1 MKRVLS
7 TYLFRNQRLSTAL
20 LSEAELAGITHI
32 ELFCA
37 RSHFDYRE
45 PQAVREL
52 ADWLDGHDLRVHSVH
67 SPTSRE
73 MSAKRENTIPISL
86 SDLEHSRRLDAVDEV
101 KRVLEI
107 AERIPF
113 RFLVQH
119 LGNTREAMEPRRKDA
134 AMNSLEHLC
143 VFAKQRRVAIALE
156 NLPGEFSSS
165 TNLRGFIV
173 DTHLRDLRL
182 CFDSGHAHIEEGV
195 EAVFDAMREFVV
207 TTHLHDNHGERDEHL
222 FPYSGT
228 IDWDDT
234 MRALRSSSEE
244 LPLVLEIREQGAD
257 AQPLKK
263 AAAAFARLERAAS

>member
-20 LSEAELAGITHI
+20 LSEAELAGITHV

-143 VFAKQRRVAIALE
+143 VFAKQRGVAIALE

-234 MRALRSSSEE
+234 LRALRSSSEE

-257 AQPLKK
+257 AHPLKK
-263 AAAAFARLERAAS
+263 AAAAFARLERAAG

>member
-7 TYLFRNQRLSTAL
+7 TYVFRNQRLTSAL
-20 LSEAELAGITHI
+20 LSDVEMAGITHV
-32 ELFCA
+32 ELFCS
-37 RSHFDYRE
+37 RSHFDYRA

-86 SDLEHSRRLDAVDEV
+86 SELEHSRRLDAVDEV
-101 KRVLEI
+101 KHVLEI

-119 LGNTREAMEPRRKDA
+119 LGESREAMEPRRKDA

-143 VFAKQRRVAIALE
+143 VFAKQRGVTIALE
-156 NLPGEFSSS
+156 NIPGEFASPA
-165 TNLRGFIV
+165 NLRAFIV

-182 CFDSGHAHIEEGV
+182 CFDSGHAHLEDGV
-195 EAVFDAMREFVV
+195 EAGFDAMRDLVV

-222 FPYSGT
+222 FPYGGT
-228 IDWDDT
+228 IDWDAT
-234 MRALRSSSEE
+234 LRALRSSSED
-244 LPLVLEIREQGAD
+244 LPLVLEIREQGANS
-257 AQPLKK
+257 QPLEK
-263 AAAAFARLERAAS
+263 AKAAFARLERMAT